1 MAIGQLGNVRTSTVR
16 AWSEAD
22 YAKFISE
29 LP

>member
-1 MAIGQLGNVRTSTVR
+1 MAIGQLGNVRTRTVR
-16 AWSEAD
+16 GWPETE